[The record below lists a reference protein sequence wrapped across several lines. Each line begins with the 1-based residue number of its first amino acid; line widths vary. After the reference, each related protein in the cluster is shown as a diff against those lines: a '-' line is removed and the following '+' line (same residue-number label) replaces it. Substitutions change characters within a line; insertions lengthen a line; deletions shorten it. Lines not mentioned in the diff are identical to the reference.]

1 VPASKAVRFAGAHRT
16 AGGTIVLPLSSAAL
30 TAANKTGHLLQQ
42 DLSLVTNRASNV
54 DTDLQPLHHLH
65 LMQQRRHTQH
75 HATHHQHHRQ
85 RQQQQITACAQL
97 QVHSDGWYLSPMGKL
112 AEIAAS

>member
-1 VPASKAVRFAGAHRT
+1 
-16 AGGTIVLPLSSAAL
+16 VLPLSSAAL
-30 TAANKTGHLLQQ
+30 TAANGKGGHLVQQ

-54 DTDLQPLHHLH
+54 DADLRPLHHLH

-75 HATHHQHHRQ
+75 HTAHHQHHKQ
-85 RQQQQITACAQL
+85 RQQQQIAACAQL
-97 QVHSDGWYLSPMGKL
+97 QVHSDGWYLAPIGKL